1 MVALGAVDAE
11 RAKNAEASERALVEN
26 LAFRQGSVS
35 AVSLDEELSKL
46 VLYQQAYTVSA
57 RLVSVTNDLFD
68 ELFAMTR

>member
-35 AVSLDEELSKL
+35 GVSLDEELSKL

-57 RLVSVTNDLFD
+57 RLVSVTHDLFD

>member
-35 AVSLDEELSKL
+35 GVSLDEELSKL